1 MKRASQIAFPEE
13 EPEFQVAPMID
24 VLLVLM
30 TFFMSITSTEVL
42 KTTAKNFT
50 VELPVAKDSKKKED
64 ARREIVVNIGWDKQ
78 KLNGVI
84 EVSEKVID
92 DPDKLTP
99 LIVEKRGSNPV
110 FRAVL
115 RASSDVPYRYMQL
128 VMAACAKA
136 DVDNITFMVL
146 DKEGKKNYG
155 DKKKGDKK

>member
-1 MKRASQIAFPEE
+1 
-13 EPEFQVAPMID
+13 MIKV
-24 VLLVLM
+24 VLVRIRVTGIIPFGKLVN
-30 TFFMSITSTEVL
+30 V
-42 KTTAKNFT
+42 K
-50 VELPVAKDSKKKED
+50 PV
-64 ARREIVVNIGWDKQ
+64 
-78 KLNGVI
+78 
-84 EVSEKVID
+84 VSAEKIID

-146 DKEGKKNYG
+146 DKEGKKKYDG
-155 DKKKGDKK
+155 KDKAKGAK